1 MISQPHYVATVLVN
15 DIYIKHL
22 ESANIHNTNV
32 QQLPRK
38 FIFVILHYIIR
49 GFLKND
55 FIFLNF
61 YITGIYLL

>member
-38 FIFVILHYIIR
+38 FIF
-49 GFLKND
+49 
-55 FIFLNF
+55 FITL
-61 YITGIYLL
+61 